1 MIAWRYI
8 DDSTKGTERKEN
20 KDRVWVKE
28 NSEQVLAVLFDGISS
43 AKDANKG
50 IDIATQCLE
59 EDFSSIGISTNSR
72 LSDLMF
78 KINQKIVESALES
91 PFTTYSAILIHKTS
105 GKAQMS
111 NMGDSRIYQ
120 VAPQYLKQ
128 LSEDDNLLHNK
139 NVVTRYLGM
148 IDLNRDEVTD
158 FNFEIGDSR
167 ILLCS
172 DGFYSMLE
180 KNLGRFF
187 EILNFKTTLN
197 IKKSLKNEVKGK
209 NFDDS
214 SYLLIF
220 N

>member
-1 MIAWRYI
+1 MVAWRYI
-8 DDSTKGTERKEN
+8 NDSTKGTERKEN

-28 NSEQVLAVLFDGISS
+28 NAEQVLAVLFDGISS

-50 IDIATQCLE
+50 IDIAVRCLE
-59 EDFSSIGISTNSR
+59 ESFSSIGISTVLR

-78 KINQKIVESALES
+78 KINRQIVESGLES
-91 PFTTYSAILIHKTS
+91 PFTTYSAILIHKNS

-139 NVVTRYLGM
+139 NVVTKYLGM
-148 IDLNRDEVTD
+148 IDLDREEVTD
-158 FNFEIGDSR
+158 FDFEIRDSR
-167 ILLCS
+167 VLLCS

-180 KNLGRFF
+180 KNLARFY
-187 EILNFKTTLN
+187 EILTFKTTAN
-197 IKKSLKNEVKGK
+197 IKKSLKKEVKGK

-220 N
+220 S